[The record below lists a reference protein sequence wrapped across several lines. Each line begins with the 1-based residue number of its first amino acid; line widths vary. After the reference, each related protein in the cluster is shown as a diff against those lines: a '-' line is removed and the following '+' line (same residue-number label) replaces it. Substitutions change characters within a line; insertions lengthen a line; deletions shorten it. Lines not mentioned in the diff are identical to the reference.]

1 MSTDVESLEWAV
13 ERLLAGDG
21 RARPRLLGH
30 GEMTCVLQWRGR
42 AWKRLPPL
50 STERG
55 VDKFAAAFAAYVARL
70 RERGVP
76 VVESHLESLRVRDG
90 SYRVY
95 CVQPVLPAESMLV
108 EQLGRMRE
116 EHATAVFDRVL
127 DHVHSCVD
135 GQTGL
140 DAQLSNWCLVDGEP
154 AYFDLTTPFAR
165 DEAGREALDPEIYIG
180 VLPRLIRSPVRLFLS
195 QRLLDRYYS
204 LRKVRIDL
212 LANLRSQRLDHLLP
226 SFLERVNAR
235 TPAAPI
241 SVSEVRAYR
250 RNDRLTWATL
260 RLFVALEH
268 SWQRAVGG
276 APTGALLPTAFQ
288 RHYADDG
295 YKALTT
301 PGELLLDVKLGV
313 STRLDRLTA
322 PRAGSARL
330 AAYDGVRT
338 WCIFVGYPRS
348 GHSLVGSLIDA
359 HRHAVISHRL
369 DALRFFHE
377 GMEPRAIF
385 HLILRNSARF
395 AANGRRL
402 TGYGYAIEGMWQGR
416 FEPELRLVGDQEG
429 DKSARWLTRFPEL
442 LDRLLSL
449 RGARVRFV
457 HVIRNPYDNIATIAH
472 RTFQPLEQ
480 AATRY
485 FRLCEAVAEIKRRT
499 DPADIL
505 DIRHEDLVAR
515 PEASVRGLWE
525 DLSLETA
532 VPDVRACASV
542 VHPAVSKTR
551 LRATWDPELVRR
563 LEVRAAEFPWL
574 SHYTF
579 ADGDREGES

>member
-1 MSTDVESLEWAV
+1 MS
-13 ERLLAGDG
+13 
-21 RARPRLLGH
+21 
-30 GEMTCVLQWRGR
+30 CVLQWRGR

-50 STERG
+50 STQRS
-55 VDKFAAAFAAYVARL
+55 VDSFAAAFAAYVARL

-76 VVESHLESLRVRDG
+76 VVESHLESVRVREG

-108 EQLGRMRE
+108 EQLGPMRE
-116 EHATAVFDRVL
+116 ARAITVFERVL
-127 DHVHSCVD
+127 DHVHRCVD
-135 GQTGL
+135 RHTGL

-154 AYFDLTTPFAR
+154 TYFDLTTPFVR

-180 VLPRLIRSPVRLFLS
+180 VLPRLIRSPVRLLLS

-204 LRKVRIDL
+204 LRQVQIDL
-212 LANLRSQRLDHLLP
+212 LANLRAQRLDHLLP

-235 TPAAPI
+235 LPAPI
-241 SVSEVRAYR
+241 GLSEVRAYR

-260 RLFVALEH
+260 RRLVALEH
-268 SWQRAVGG
+268 SWRRAVAG
-276 APTGALLPTAFQ
+276 APPRALMPTAFQ
-288 RHYADDG
+288 RHSAEGG

-313 STRLDRLTA
+313 NTRLDRLTA

-338 WCIFVGYPRS
+338 WCVFVGYPRS
-348 GHSLVGSLIDA
+348 GHSLVGSLLDA
-359 HRHAVISHRL
+359 HRHAIISHRL
-369 DALRFFHE
+369 DALRLFHE
-377 GMEPRAIF
+377 GMDPRAIF

-402 TGYGYAIEGMWQGR
+402 TGYGYAVEGMWQGR
-416 FEPELRLVGDQEG
+416 FESELRLVGDQEG
-429 DKSARWLTRFPEL
+429 EKSARRLIQSPEL

-485 FRLCEAVAEIKRRT
+485 FQLCEAVAEIKRRT
-499 DPADIL
+499 DPADLL
-505 DIRHEDLVAR
+505 DIRHEDFIAQ
-515 PEASVRGLWE
+515 PEASVRRLWE
-525 DLSLETA
+525 DLLLETA
-532 VPDVRACASV
+532 APDVSTCASV
-542 VHPAVSKTR
+542 VHRSASETR
-551 LRATWDPELVRR
+551 FRATWEPELVER
-563 LEVRAAEFPWL
+563 LAVRAAEFPWL
-574 SHYTF
+574 SHYNF
-579 ADGDREGES
+579 AGGDRAGGDREGAP